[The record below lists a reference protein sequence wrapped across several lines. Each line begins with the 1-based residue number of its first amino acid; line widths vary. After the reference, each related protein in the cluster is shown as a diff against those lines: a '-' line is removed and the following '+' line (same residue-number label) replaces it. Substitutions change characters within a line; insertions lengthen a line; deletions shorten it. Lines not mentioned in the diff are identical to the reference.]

1 MFNQKMQE
9 LGQAPSAI
17 RELFAYGLQRKA
29 EIGDDKVFDFS
40 IGNPS
45 VSAPASVGRAI
56 VELGQMPAQDV
67 HAYTPSAGDA
77 GARKAIA
84 DSLNRRFCESYA
96 AENVFITCGATGS
109 LNVCMKALIEPDDE
123 FIVVSPFFPEYRV
136 WIQNHG
142 AKCVE
147 VPARESDFQIDLPAV
162 KAAINNHTKAVIIN
176 SPNNPVGVVYSRENL
191 EGLADVLR
199 DASAKNG
206 SPLFLMS
213 DEPYREL
220 VFDGLEVPWVPDIYE
235 NTLVCYSWSKSLSL
249 PGERIGY
256 VLVPP
261 TVADWRNIFF
271 AICGAAR
278 VLGHICAPAL
288 FQKVIERCVDEPAD
302 VEAYARNRKLLT
314 DIMDELGYTYIQP
327 QGAFYLWLKALE
339 PDEKAFSA
347 RAKSHELLL
356 VPSES
361 FGVKGWVR
369 IGYCVSEQ
377 VITGSKDAFAALRA
391 EYE

>member
-84 DSLNRRFCESYA
+84 DSLNRRFGESYA